1 MGDGNGG
8 AERLPWRRINFY
20 RKAEHFSVK
29 EIHLH
34 GPNVI
39 IFQMVTGRRTWHVV
53 GCYITPS
60 NASTTED
67 VAADIRDRPY
77 GEKLLVTGNLNTN
90 QIDPEGTPQGEA
102 IVDELVSTGIEDMG
116 LKFLQRCKTLLQDRC
131 AWSMRRDG
139 LEVRSRTNHILG
151 TDLRL
156 FQDVA
161 VQDPRHNL
169 DHYMVLGCL
178 MGEPAKDLTE
188 YLRKARRLPLRPIRR
203 DLASASEKLFS
214 DLNNNIPNNTLLERV
229 RRAWISDETWADMD
243 ARVTSHREGDHRTIR
258 KIS

>member
-1 MGDGNGG
+1 MGMHL
-8 AERLPWRRINFY
+8 LPR
-20 RKAEHFSVK
+20 
-29 EIHLH
+29 
-34 GPNVI
+34 
-39 IFQMVTGRRTWHVV
+39 
-53 GCYITPS
+53 C
-60 NASTTED
+60 
-67 VAADIRDRPY
+67 RPW
-77 GEKLLVTGNLNTN
+77 
-90 QIDPEGTPQGEA
+90 
-102 IVDELVSTGIEDMG
+102 
-116 LKFLQRCKTLLQDRC
+116 LQDRFT
-131 AWSMRRDG
+131 WSMRRDG
-139 LEVRSRTNHILG
+139 REVQFQTDYILG
-151 TDLRL
+151 KYLRL

-161 VQDPRHNL
+161 IRDPRHNL

-243 ARVTSHREGDHRTIR
+243 ARVTSHREGDHWTIR